1 MNLQNGIE
9 SDIEFCTENVLLH
22 ELYQGIH
29 RFTIV
34 KYDFHITHRIKLVCH
49 VDFEYDKIRIL
60 MKLMVLVKTLD
71 YKNNCRK
78 K

>member
-1 MNLQNGIE
+1 MALNLTLNFVLKVY
-9 SDIEFCTENVLLH
+9 FCTNYIV
-22 ELYQGIH
+22 YQGIH

-71 YKNNCRK
+71 YKNNYRK